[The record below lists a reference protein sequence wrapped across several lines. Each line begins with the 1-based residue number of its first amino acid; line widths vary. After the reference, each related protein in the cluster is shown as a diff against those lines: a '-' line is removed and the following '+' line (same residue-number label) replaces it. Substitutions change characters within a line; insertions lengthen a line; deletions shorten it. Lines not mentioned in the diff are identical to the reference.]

1 MNVYVCVWVCV
12 HTRAHSHRQACICIY
27 LLWTLNPFG
36 FSVWLL
42 SWDRAVVS
50 RQHIYDLGCEILFC
64 TLSTKGERE
73 INWHEAISKV
83 DLVTLH

>member
-1 MNVYVCVWVCV
+1 MYTCVYVGVCT
-12 HTRAHSHRQACICIY
+12 HTCARAQAGMH
-27 LLWTLNPFG
+27 LHLFAVDTNG

-42 SWDRAVVS
+42 SGNRAVVS